1 MLQPKIDESNAVHT
15 PVEAA
20 PGSDY
25 GWADAQPERSHAYL
39 DPVVI
44 RALAQVAPLDASRSG
59 VIRVF
64 DAGCGNGAL
73 LLALQKLGYGVGG
86 CELSPA
92 GAQIARHS
100 LGGAAQIESISV
112 YDDLAAT
119 FGSNWDAVVSTEVI
133 EHLYAPR
140 IFLQR
145 VKALLEVGGALVL
158 STPYHGY
165 LKNVA
170 MAVAGS
176 LDGHFTALWDG
187 GHIKFWSYTTLKAL
201 LHEAGF
207 GEFRFA
213 GAGRLPGLWKSMVVT
228 AIRLR

>member
-1 MLQPKIDESNAVHT
+1 MQT
-15 PVEAA
+15 TVEGTLA
-20 PGSDY
+20 SEY
-25 GWADAQPERSHAYL
+25 GWADAQPEGSHAYL
-39 DPVVI
+39 DPVVT
-44 RALAQVAPLDASRSG
+44 RALAEVAPADASRSG
-59 VIRVF
+59 AIRIF

-73 LLALQKLGYGVGG
+73 LLALRNLGYGVGG
-86 CELSPA
+86 CELSAA
-92 GAQIARHS
+92 GTEIARRS
-100 LGGAAQIESISV
+100 LGGAAQIEAMSV

-119 FGSNWDAVVSTEVI
+119 FGGNWDAVVSTEVI

-145 VKALLEVGGALVL
+145 AKALLEVGGALVL

-165 LKNVA
+165 LKNLA
-170 MAVAGS
+170 MAVTGS

-187 GHIKFWSYTTLKAL
+187 GHIKFWSYSTLKAL
-201 LHEAGF
+201 LLEAGF

-228 AIRLR
+228 AVRLR